1 MGTVPPPYNP
11 QNDPRWQREQARAW
25 RDQQKAYRQAW
36 KQQARAQRYQWR
48 WQQRGLHRS
57 SIVGP
62 LLLVTIGILF
72 FLVQSGHVAASAFWG
87 WYGRWWPLL
96 MVGLGVLL
104 LLEWSVDRAFQKD
117 ASVPTRSVVGG
128 GVVGLVVVLAI
139 VGIIASGVRDAH
151 RLLGKGMTING
162 DDWEDLVGSKHES
175 DSVPVVRPFVA
186 GHALVIDNP
195 RGDVTLAGTSD
206 DGQLHL
212 TAHNEV
218 RVSSDSDADGR
229 LRQLEAK
236 VSDGGDTTT
245 ITVPSVD
252 RGRTDLTV
260 LVPAN
265 VRPTVMANRGEVHV
279 NNIKGS
285 VNITANHGNTEITA
299 ITGPVIAHVN
309 NRSSSLNVHSVT
321 GNVTVEGS
329 GDVATFSNISGVL
342 TVNADFFGGSHFQKI
357 AQPLNY
363 KSSRTAFS
371 LQRLDGELN
380 IGSQEFSADGIS
392 GPVSVETRRRN
403 VTLNRVSGD
412 VKVKTD
418 NGTVEIGTVL
428 PVGSI
433 TVDNHNGEVTVSV
446 PDKAKFTFQ
455 ADASGGNVNTDL
467 GLSNQSKPNDGS
479 MSGTYNG
486 GGSAIRLSTT
496 HGDITL
502 NRGSA
507 VPLPPTPPA
516 PRLSG
521 VPMPP
526 SPLPPDVKESIKE
539 ARESAKE
546 AAQEARE
553 AAKEAEQQAREATKE
568 AREKAR
574 EAERLAREAAK
585 PQQ

>member
-1 MGTVPPPYNP
+1 
-11 QNDPRWQREQARAW
+11 
-25 RDQQKAYRQAW
+25 
-36 KQQARAQRYQWR
+36 
-48 WQQRGLHRS
+48 
-57 SIVGP
+57 
-62 LLLVTIGILF
+62 
-72 FLVQSGHVAASAFWG
+72 
-87 WYGRWWPLL
+87 

-455 ADASGGNVNTDL
+455 ADASGGNVNTDI

-502 NRGSA
+502 NRSSA

-585 PQQ
+585 PQ